1 MFGADH
7 FDDGSAVL
15 LEVLCQV
22 FHELRGE
29 FVSKLQ
35 TLQQSVAEIPAP
47 SALATGP
54 APLFV
59 VKRHV
64 FSSRPTG
71 RLALP

>member
-1 MFGADH
+1 MFGAHH

-15 LEVLCQV
+15 LEVLRQV

-54 APLFV
+54 AP
-59 VKRHV
+59 
-64 FSSRPTG
+64 SSSSKGTSLVAGQPG
-71 RLALP
+71 G